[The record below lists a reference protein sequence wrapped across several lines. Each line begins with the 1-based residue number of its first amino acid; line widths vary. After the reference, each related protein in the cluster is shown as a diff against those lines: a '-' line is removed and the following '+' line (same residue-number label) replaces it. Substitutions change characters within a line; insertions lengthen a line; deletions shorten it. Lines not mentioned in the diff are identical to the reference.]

1 MLRLQGHEPDR
12 RCAHRLRDVLSALR
26 VHPADAAEDEG
37 PAQVIRLA
45 IATAKVVTVLFV
57 AACVD
62 EWQVWRRNRCV
73 RAAMRREAWQA
84 YRERDL

>member
-1 MLRLQGHEPDR
+1 MLRLRRNEPDR
-12 RCAHRLRDVLSALR
+12 RRAHRLRDVLPALR
-26 VHPADAAEDEG
+26 VHPARAVEDKG
-37 PAQVIRLA
+37 TAQVIRLA
-45 IATAKVVTVLFV
+45 IGAAKVVAVLFV

-73 RAAMRREAWQA
+73 RKSMRREAWQA